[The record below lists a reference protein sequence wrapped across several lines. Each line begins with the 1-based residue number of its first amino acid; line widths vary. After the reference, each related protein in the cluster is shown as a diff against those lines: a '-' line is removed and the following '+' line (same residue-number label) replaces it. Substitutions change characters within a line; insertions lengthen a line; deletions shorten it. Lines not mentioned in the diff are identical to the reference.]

1 MLLPS
6 EPSSCSLVPSIAQH
20 APMRRSPTGS
30 SFSRRMRRT
39 RKQARRHRYV
49 AIGGTRDVQLRRHTG
64 CEARPHFVRCRA
76 RDACGGGVVRA
87 ELQTARTGRREVRL
101 GPRRVK
107 PGAPKARTVP
117 VRTPATAGAAV
128 ATQMRARSWR
138 VVGTD
143 CARGCLRVPVPM
155 WAAPTHGVRCQQP

>member
-1 MLLPS
+1 VLLPS

-49 AIGGTRDVQLRRHTG
+49 AIGGTRAVQPRRHTG
-64 CEARPHFVRCRA
+64 CDTRCRA
-76 RDACGGGVVRA
+76 RDARGGGVVRA

-101 GPRRVK
+101 GPRRVN

-155 WAAPTHGVRCQQP
+155 WAAPTHGVRCGRP